1 MLVGALEYL
10 PPGQYEAG
18 MGMDRDKVEIWLPAL
33 MSHYMQLDK
42 RKPSSIQSILVGS
55 L

>member
-1 MLVGALEYL
+1 MKLVWEW
-10 PPGQYEAG
+10 
-18 MGMDRDKVEIWLPAL
+18 MDRDKVEIWLPAL